1 MRTINENSTFR
12 LNLLLHLTRDLM
24 QKVPL
29 FKYCSPVLRNILL
42 RGLHPEKGGVQPH
55 KERIPRIQGSAK
67 ENVLGE
73 NGKGGQPLVEGG
85 DALGGRSKIG
95 LEQSG

>member
-12 LNLLLHLTRDLM
+12 LNLLLHLTRDLI
-24 QKVPL
+24 QKMPL